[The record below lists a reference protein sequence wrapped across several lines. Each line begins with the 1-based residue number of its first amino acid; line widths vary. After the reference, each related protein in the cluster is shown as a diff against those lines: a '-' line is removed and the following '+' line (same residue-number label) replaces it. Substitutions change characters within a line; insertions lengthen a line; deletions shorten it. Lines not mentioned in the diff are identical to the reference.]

1 MSDADA
7 LDHGYAGLARSNI
20 GGSISP
26 LSSSDHSH
34 SRHGN
39 SLRHAKAHTDAEY
52 ETTRIPPA
60 HRPSGHS
67 YWRCLRSSGSG
78 RIAKPAPIGHRHAGS
93 RRSDDRRRYARC
105 GTMPDMTRLV
115 VDGPVLWQ
123 RQILP
128 APRQRRHWSTSIST
142 CSHLPCGCPT
152 CFQRAAGAISF
163 LRRGPTRQFGRESI
177 DARSLLDSPKMIHNR
192 VHFWSQV

>member
-7 LDHGYAGLARSNI
+7 LDHGYAGLARSKI

-34 SRHGN
+34 RRHGN
-39 SLRHAKAHTDAEY
+39 SLRHAKAHPDAEY
-52 ETTRIPPA
+52 ETTRIPHA

-67 YWRCLRSSGSG
+67 CWRCLRSSGSG
-78 RIAKPAPIGHRHAGS
+78 RIAKSAPIGHRHAGS

-115 VDGPVLWQ
+115 VDGPVLCSGRHYQ
-123 RQILP
+123 RPGKGGTGQHRFQHVLTSLVVVLP
-128 APRQRRHWSTSIST
+128 VSTSS
-142 CSHLPCGCPT
+142 
-152 CFQRAAGAISF
+152 
-163 LRRGPTRQFGRESI
+163 GR
-177 DARSLLDSPKMIHNR
+177 D
-192 VHFWSQV
+192 